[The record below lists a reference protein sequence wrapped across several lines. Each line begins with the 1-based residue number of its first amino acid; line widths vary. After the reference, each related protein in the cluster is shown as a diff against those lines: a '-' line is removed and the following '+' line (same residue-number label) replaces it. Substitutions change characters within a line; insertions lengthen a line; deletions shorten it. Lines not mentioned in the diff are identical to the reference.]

1 MHTKIRMDTN
11 IRNNTKKVSEK
22 VIYPD
27 LSFDLVGIFLEVRKE
42 IGMYGREKQYADA
55 IEKKLETRKVAYV
68 RELRVSD
75 SGNTLDF
82 LIEEKIV
89 LELKAKRMLTS
100 EDYRQIQHYLQE
112 TQMRLGLLVNFRE
125 TCIKPV
131 RIVRID
137 DAKKI

>member
-1 MHTKIRMDTN
+1 
-11 IRNNTKKVSEK
+11 
-22 VIYPD
+22 
-27 LSFDLVGIFLEVRKE
+27 
-42 IGMYGREKQYADA
+42 
-55 IEKKLETRKVAYV
+55 
-68 RELRVSD
+68 
-75 SGNTLDF
+75 
-82 LIEEKIV
+82 
-89 LELKAKRMLTS
+89 MLTS